1 MKNIE
6 KSLTDIGC
14 TTWEKYGRKRIY
26 INSDDQIE
34 KVFGLSVGRYN
45 SGAISSAFLC
55 GEKISNSQARR
66 LLAIQPYYDCIAG
79 KFVSRLNPLPEFSGE
94 CA

>member
-6 KSLTDIGC
+6 KSLTEIGC
-14 TTWEKYGRKRIY
+14 TVWEKYGRKRIY

-45 SGAISSAFLC
+45 SGMISSAFLN

-66 LLAIQPYYDCIAG
+66 LLTVKPYFDCLSG
-79 KFVSRLNPLPEFSGE
+79 KWVSNIEPLPEF
-94 CA
+94 AA

>member
-6 KSLTDIGC
+6 QKLIEIGC
-14 TTWEKYGRKRIY
+14 TVWEKYGRKRIY
-26 INSDDQIE
+26 INSDEEIE

-45 SGAISSAFLC
+45 SGWISSAFLN

-66 LLAIQPYYDCIAG
+66 LLAIKPYYDCIAG
-79 KFVSRLNPLPEFSGE
+79 KYVSRIDPLPEF
-94 CA
+94 AA

>member
-6 KSLTDIGC
+6 TSLTAIGC
-14 TTWEKYGRKRIY
+14 TVWEKYGRKRIY

-45 SGAISSAFLC
+45 SGMISSAFLN

-66 LLAIQPYYDCIAG
+66 LLTVKPYFDCLSG
-79 KFVSRLNPLPEFSGE
+79 KWVSNIEPLPEF
-94 CA
+94 AA

>member
-6 KSLTDIGC
+6 TSLTAIGC

-34 KVFGLSVGRYN
+34 KVFGLSVGRYK
-45 SGAISSAFLC
+45 SGMISSAFLN

-79 KFVSRLNPLPEFSGE
+79 KWVSNIEPLPEF
-94 CA
+94 AA

>member
-1 MKNIE
+1 MKNVE
-6 KSLTDIGC
+6 TSLTAIGC

-45 SGAISSAFLC
+45 SGMISSAFLN

-66 LLAIQPYYDCIAG
+66 LLTVKPYFDCLAG
-79 KFVSRLNPLPEFSGE
+79 KWVSNIEPLTEF
-94 CA
+94 AA

>member
-6 KSLTDIGC
+6 KSLTEIGC
-14 TTWEKYGRKRIY
+14 TVWEKYGRKRIY
-26 INSDDQIE
+26 VNSDDQIE

-45 SGAISSAFLC
+45 SGMISSAFLN

-66 LLAIQPYYDCIAG
+66 LLTVKPYFDCLSG
-79 KFVSRLNPLPEFSGE
+79 KWVSNIEPLPEFAE
-94 CA
+94 